1 MENVDT
7 AATMLLFASMAAILS
22 YMSVHGVSPAWQ
34 MFVPLFLA
42 LLFIM
47 LSIRQAA
54 RELKSAIN
62 ENDDRLNNSESQ
74 SGDTEEHNQ

>member
-1 MENVDT
+1 
-7 AATMLLFASMAAILS
+7 
-22 YMSVHGVSPAWQ
+22 

-54 RELKSAIN
+54 RELKSAIK
-62 ENDDRLNNSESQ
+62 ENDDRSNNRESQ
-74 SGDTEEHNQ
+74 SGDTEEHDR